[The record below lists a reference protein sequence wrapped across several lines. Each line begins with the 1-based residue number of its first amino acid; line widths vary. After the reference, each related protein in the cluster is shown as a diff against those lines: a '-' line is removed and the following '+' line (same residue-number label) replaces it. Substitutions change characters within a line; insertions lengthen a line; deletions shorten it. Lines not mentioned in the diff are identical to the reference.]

1 MIKMMIHLGFVLLV
15 LVIISC
21 SNPTEPNKGP
31 GEITKVE
38 VADSL
43 QIPETGNLSKA
54 LVQAWVTDPDGLN
67 DVDSVYF
74 YSQKPDGSYANGG
87 NPLSMQD
94 NGKPFSISDPWNGVG
109 DAKAGDG
116 IYALTILMD
125 TNALPGRYIFTFYS
139 RDKKGNLSLSVQD
152 SIEVYN

>member
-1 MIKMMIHLGFVLLV
+1 MIKTKYMAGLAVL
-15 LVIISC
+15 IIIFSC

-31 GEITKVE
+31 GEITQVE

-43 QIPETGNLSKA
+43 QIPSAGNLSKA
-54 LVQAWVTDPDGLN
+54 LVQAWVSDPDGLD

-74 YSQKPDGSYANGG
+74 FSQKPDGSYANGG

-94 NGKPFSISDPWNGVG
+94 NGKAFNISDPWSGVG
-109 DAKAGDG
+109 DATANDG
-116 IYALTILMD
+116 IYSLTILMD

-139 RDKKGNLSLSVQD
+139 RDKKGNLSLAVID